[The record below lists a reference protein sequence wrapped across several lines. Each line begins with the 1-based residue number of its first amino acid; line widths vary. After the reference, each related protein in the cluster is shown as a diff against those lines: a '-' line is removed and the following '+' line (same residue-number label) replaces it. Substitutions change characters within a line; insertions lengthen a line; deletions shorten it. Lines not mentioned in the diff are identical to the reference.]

1 MTMTGHN
8 IVMENNLSCPLPGT
22 FPTTEEFQQGLG
34 LSGTVGLYVT
44 SIMVLLFNSALFAVL
59 VRKFIQEVPERQV
72 RPNIWFWFFFFF
84 WFLGSPYMLGYILVH
99 SHLILY
105 LPDHLHAQVHRVLT
119 GCVQGVW
126 SHGDW
131 KVIKWWGMIYGIYKH
146 LCQVCGA
153 QPAVVWRGERAD
165 KKCWGKPNHE
175 VCIVLYCLKVMIT
188 V

>member
-72 RPNIWFWFFFFF
+72 RPNIWFWFFFF